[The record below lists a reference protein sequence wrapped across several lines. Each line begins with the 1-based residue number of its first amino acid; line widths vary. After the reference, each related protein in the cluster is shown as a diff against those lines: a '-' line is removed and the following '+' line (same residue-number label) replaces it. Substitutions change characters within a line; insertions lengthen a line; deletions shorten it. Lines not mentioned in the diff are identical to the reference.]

1 MWWRCTRREFEKQQ
15 GEGNRQAM
23 QALVNTGEIPGIL
36 GYAEGEAV
44 GWCSV
49 APREQYGSLERSP
62 VLKRLDNVA
71 VWSLVCLFVRK
82 DYRNKGM
89 SEVLIRGA
97 VAHVARQGGKIVE
110 AYPTLPKKRRLPPV
124 SSYMGV
130 PAMFEQVGFVEC
142 ARPSKSRAIVR
153 YFITK
158 R

>member
-1 MWWRCTRREFEKQQ
+1 
-15 GEGNRQAM
+15 M

-62 VLKRLDNVA
+62 VLRRLDDAA

-82 DYRNKGM
+82 DYRHKGM

-110 AYPTLPKKRRLPPV
+110 AYPTLSKKGRLSPV